1 VTHDTPHL
9 RFGEHT
15 RVQRSVLL
23 SPDVDA
29 WVAQQARR
37 ARCSFS
43 EMVNRLLSEQRDL
56 RRQLAESEELP
67 GLPPGPAWG
76 RHADALGRAV
86 DGLAAEV
93 RKTRSAIDF
102 LKAMVDRSTYELLAA
117 SGAPRDDA
125 ERRYE
130 RWITSVQ
137 RLLTGKKAPA
147 KGEGA

>member
-1 VTHDTPHL
+1 VTNTTPHL
-9 RFGEHT
+9 RFGAHT

-56 RRQLAESEELP
+56 RRQLAETEEMTGPTP
-67 GLPPGPAWG
+67 GMAWG
-76 RHADALGRAV
+76 RHADALGRSV
-86 DGLAAEV
+86 DGLATEV
-93 RKTRSAIDF
+93 RKARSAIDF
-102 LKAMVDRSTYELLAA
+102 LRAMVDRSTYELLAV
-117 SGAPRDDA
+117 SSAPREEA

-130 RWITSVQ
+130 RWIASVQ
-137 RLLTGKKAPA
+137 RLINGTKKG